1 MPAPPDPYKKYVSGA
16 HHVADV
22 AGAGSGVSNPMGSIQ
37 NAQAAYHTH
46 QHMKAQLNGMRQAV
60 INSDRANQARRE
72 MSTAQV
78 QASSLVYGQNGI
90 TRENGWVKDAQG
102 HIKYVGKK

>member
-1 MPAPPDPYKKYVSGA
+1 MPGPHDPYKKYVSGV
-16 HHVADV
+16 HHAADL
-22 AGAGSGVSNPMGSIQ
+22 AGAGSGVSNPMGSIH

-46 QHMKAQLNGMRQAV
+46 QYMKAQLHGMRQAV
-60 INSDRANQARRE
+60 VNNDRANQARRE
-72 MSTAQV
+72 MNSAQV

-102 HIKYVGKK
+102 NIKYVGKK